1 MTADEILKALEESE
15 GFYLEVG
22 DWVVAPYISDS
33 GEEVYVSGKYKGP
46 DMDKRTRMFFHALP
60 DALRYA
66 LKDGKP

>member
-22 DWVVAPYISDS
+22 AWVITPAEDDEF
-33 GEEVYVSGKYKGP
+33 GEG
-46 DMDKRTRMFFHALP
+46 FA
-60 DALRYA
+60 ALRYKDLGRVTESEHFCTLYGALNYA